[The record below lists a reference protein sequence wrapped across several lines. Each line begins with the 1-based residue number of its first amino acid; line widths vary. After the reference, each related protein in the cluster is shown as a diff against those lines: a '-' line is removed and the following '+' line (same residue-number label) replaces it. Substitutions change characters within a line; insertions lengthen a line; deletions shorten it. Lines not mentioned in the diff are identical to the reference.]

1 MSHHCAPV
9 GQTEAQDSGRSG
21 KSEVRP
27 FRGLKR
33 SVGNFHDSGAV
44 GKGQQL
50 KKQRSREAS
59 KGWRSQP
66 SLLKRSD
73 KEGRARSYGYP
84 RTSCQ
89 SEEKWLKARSYGYP
103 RTSCQSE
110 EKWLKVIKS
119 D

>member
-1 MSHHCAPV
+1 MSHHCASV

-27 FRGLKR
+27 FRGLKW
-33 SVGNFHDSGAV
+33 SVGKKVLHFHGSGAV

-59 KGWRSQP
+59 KGWRSQRR
-66 SLLKRSD
+66 LKRSD

-89 SEEKWLKARSYGYP
+89 SEEKWLK
-103 RTSCQSE
+103 
-110 EKWLKVIKS
+110 VIKI